1 MTWGDIKLA
10 TMQKMFSADGTEIPS
25 DDSSKDYLAGMSYVA
40 NECLQMIC
48 TSKKYI
54 VKSVEVNSTDG
65 EQVRQF
71 RRFRMKDLAED
82 FFEFYGEVY
91 ITAGNYH
98 ERCAEY
104 RSEAQDVLLIH
115 SDLEGIYTIYYRAY
129 PPAVTSA
136 TEDDYSFDGI
146 SPDVL
151 AILPLYMASQLY
163 KEDDN
168 GIATSLRNEFE
179 VAYERLSQDNPS
191 YILECEDEGG
201 W

>member
-10 TMQKMFSADGTEIPS
+10 TMQKMFSADGSEIPA
-25 DDSSKDYLAGMSYVA
+25 DDSSKDYLAGMPYVA
-40 NECLQMIC
+40 NECLQMVC

-54 VKSVEVNSTDG
+54 VKSVDVNSSEG
-65 EQVRQF
+65 ERTGQF
-71 RRFRMKDLAED
+71 RKFHMKDLVED

-91 ITAGNYH
+91 ITSGNYH

-115 SDLEGIYTIYYRAY
+115 SDLEGTYTIYYRAY
-129 PPAVTSA
+129 PPAVTAA

>member
-10 TMQKMFSADGTEIPS
+10 TMQKMFSADGSEIPA
-25 DDSSKDYLAGMSYVA
+25 DDSSKDYLAGMPYVA
-40 NECLQMIC
+40 NECLQMVC

-54 VKSVEVNSTDG
+54 VKSVDVNSSEG
-65 EQVRQF
+65 ERTGQF
-71 RRFRMKDLAED
+71 RKFHMKDLVED

-91 ITAGNYH
+91 ITSGNYH

-115 SDLEGIYTIYYRAY
+115 SDLEGTYTIYYRAY
-129 PPAVTSA
+129 PPAVTAA

-146 SPDVL
+146 SSDVL

>member
-25 DDSSKDYLAGMSYVA
+25 DDSSKDYLAGMPYVA

-54 VKSVEVNSTDG
+54 VKSVDVNSADG
-65 EQVRQF
+65 DQVGQF

-104 RSEAQDVLLIH
+104 RSEAQDVLLIR
-115 SDLEGIYTIYYRAY
+115 SDLEGVYTIFYRAY
-129 PPAVTSA
+129 PPSINAA
-136 TEDDYSFDGI
+136 TEDDYAFDGI

>member
-10 TMQKMFSADGTEIPS
+10 TMQKMFSADGSEIPS
-25 DDSSKDYLAGMSYVA
+25 DDSSKDYLAGMPYVA
-40 NECLQMIC
+40 NECLQMVC

-54 VKSVEVNSTDG
+54 VKSVDVNSSEG
-65 EQVRQF
+65 EKAGQF
-71 RRFRMKDLAED
+71 RKFHMKDLAED

-91 ITAGNYH
+91 ITSGSYH

-104 RSEAQDVLLIH
+104 RSEAQDVLLIR
-115 SDLEGIYTIYYRAY
+115 SDLEGTYTIYYRAY
-129 PPAVTSA
+129 PPAVTAA
-136 TEDDYSFDGI
+136 TEDNYSFDGI

>member
-10 TMQKMFSADGTEIPS
+10 TMQKMFSADGSTIPS
-25 DDSSKDYLAGMSYVA
+25 DDSSKDYIAGMPYAA
-40 NECLQMIC
+40 NECLQLIC

-54 VKSVEVNSTDG
+54 VKSVDVNPDDG
-65 EQVRQF
+65 EQVGQY
-71 RRFRMKDLAED
+71 RRFRMSELADD

-91 ITAGNYH
+91 LTSGDYH
-98 ERCAEY
+98 ERCADY
-104 RSEAQDVLLIH
+104 RSEAQDVLLLKG
-115 SDLEGIYTIYYRAY
+115 DVAGTYTIFYRAY
-129 PPAVTSA
+129 PPTVTAA
-136 TEDDYSFDGI
+136 TDDSYTFDGV

-151 AILPLYMASQLY
+151 VLLPLYMASQLY

-168 GIATSLRNEFE
+168 GISTSFRNEFE
-179 VAYERLSQDNPS
+179 VAYERLSQNNPS